1 MSPGPAEAVPSE
13 VPGYPC
19 ANDTCT
25 SGLRS
30 ASPFVCS
37 ERCRLLVNDRNAK
50 QAADAHYRAQE
61 EPRSLVKAG
70 LVVDDVRAIFAGNPS
85 LRGRMR
91 VFVQVEVDGV
101 GSSEP
106 LREIKIGRDA
116 AGEPILVLV
125 VDQ

>member
-19 ANDTCT
+19 ANRDCT
-25 SGLRS
+25 SALRS
-30 ASPFVCS
+30 GAPFVCS
-37 ERCRLLVNDRNAK
+37 ERCRIIVNERK
-50 QAADAHYRAQE
+50 AQE
-61 EPRSLVKAG
+61 AAEARHHDQEHPRSLVKAC